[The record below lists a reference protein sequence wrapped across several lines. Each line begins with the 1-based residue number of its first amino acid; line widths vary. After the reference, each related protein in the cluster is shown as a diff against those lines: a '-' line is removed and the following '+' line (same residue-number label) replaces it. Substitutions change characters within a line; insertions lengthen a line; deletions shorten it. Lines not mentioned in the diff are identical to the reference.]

1 MSAATPD
8 TPEDLATALR
18 KAGLA
23 DFFRDCTPSHR
34 REYVQWIVGAKKPET
49 RASRIAQA
57 VKMIAAKKVQ
67 EK

>member
-1 MSAATPD
+1 MKDVPA
-8 TPEDLATALR
+8 DLTEALE

-23 DFFRDCTPSHR
+23 EFFRDCTPAHR

-57 VKMIAAKKVQ
+57 VKMIAVKKAQ

>member
-1 MSAATPD
+1 MKDVPSDFTAA
-8 TPEDLATALR
+8 LQQV
-18 KAGLA
+18 GLA
-23 DFFRDCTPSHR
+23 DFFRDCTPAHR

-57 VKMIAAKKVQ
+57 LKMIAAKKSK